1 MQFSQ
6 IVAGVMKWGAWGA
19 RFSVADYDR
28 IIRKSIEVG
37 VSTFDHADIYGDYT
51 TEAEFGAVVGRDP
64 ALRQQMQLVTKCG
77 IRMVSPHR
85 PQHTIKSYDTSYR
98 HILASVD
105 RSLKNLHTD
114 YLDAL
119 LIHRPDVL
127 MDTDEIARAFDAL
140 KASGKVLHFGVSN
153 FSPAQLRMLHSRFP
167 VEIHQIECSIVH
179 LRPFLDGTL
188 DQCQELNILPM
199 AWAPLGS
206 GRFFDPI
213 PDTQT
218 MRIATCAENLAKKHA
233 STTDSI
239 LLSWLL
245 RHPSGIAPVIG
256 TSKPERIA
264 NAAATAQ
271 LHLATED
278 WYQLWIASTGTE
290 VP

>member
-1 MQFSQ
+1 MQFSK
-6 IVAGVMKWGAWGA
+6 IIAGVMKWGVWGA
-19 RFSVADYDR
+19 GFATTEYDR
-28 IIRKSIEVG
+28 IIRQSLDAG

-51 TEAEFGAVVGRDP
+51 TEAEFGAVIGRDP
-64 ALRQQMQLVTKCG
+64 ALRLQMQLITKCG

-85 PQHTIKSYDTSYR
+85 PQHTLKSYDTSYH
-98 HILASVD
+98 HILTSVD

-127 MDTDEIARAFDAL
+127 MDADEIARAFDAL

-153 FSPAQLRMLHSRFP
+153 FTPAQLRLLHSRFP
-167 VEIHQIECSIVH
+167 VEIHQVECSIVH
-179 LRPFLDGTL
+179 LHPFLDGTL

-199 AWAPLGS
+199 AWGPLGS
-206 GRFFDPI
+206 GRFFDPM
-213 PDTQT
+213 PDAQT
-218 MRIATCAENLAKKHA
+218 TRIRKCAENLATKYA
-233 STTDSI
+233 STPDGI

-245 RHPSGIAPVIG
+245 QHPAGIAPVIG

-264 NAAATAQ
+264 NAAAMTK
-271 LHLATED
+271 LHLERED